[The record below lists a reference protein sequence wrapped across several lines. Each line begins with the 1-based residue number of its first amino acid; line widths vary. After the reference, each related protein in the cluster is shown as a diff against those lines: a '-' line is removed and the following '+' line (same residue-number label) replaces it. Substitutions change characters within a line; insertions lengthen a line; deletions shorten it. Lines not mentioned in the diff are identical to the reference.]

1 MRALLLPLLLA
12 SGCVSQAKYDAAL
25 ARNEHLEDQ
34 VESLRARLAKTRA
47 AYEAILADLKPLI
60 DRGVLQ
66 VEDRNGRVT
75 IGLASDIL
83 FPSGSAELSPSGRDT
98 LAEVARLLAR
108 HGREHRF
115 QVEGHT
121 DNEPIATAAFPN
133 NDWLGAARAIHVMDV
148 LVANGFPRDHISA
161 ATFGASTPVTSN
173 GTPQGR
179 ARNRRIEL
187 VLLPDLGELKPPPAR
202 AKPRKKRGR

>member
-1 MRALLLPLLLA
+1 MRVLLLLLLLA
-12 SGCVSQAKYDAAL
+12 PGCVSQAKYEAAL

-34 VESLRARLAKTRA
+34 VESLRARLAKSRA

-60 DRGVLQ
+60 DRGVLEVQ
-66 VEDRNGRVT
+66 EKNGRVT
-75 IGLASDIL
+75 VGLASDIL

-108 HGREHRF
+108 HAREHRF

-121 DNEPIATAAFPN
+121 DDQPIATPEFPN

-148 LVANGFPRDHISA
+148 LVANGFPRDRISA

-173 GTPQGR
+173 ASPAGR
-179 ARNRRIEL
+179 AKNRRIEL
-187 VLLPDLGELKPPPAR
+187 VLLPDLGDIKPPPAR
-202 AKPRKKRGR
+202 AKARKKKR